1 MVCSFLLLHLK
12 KLLIHFQKTKK
23 SSNAYIA
30 PQEEGLTILCGRYE
44 GVDQRI
50 LEAYEFEEIS
60 IGDFVL
66 LGGEVAAMA
75 IVEGI
80 VRLIPGVVGDCES
93 VHDDSFQKN
102 LLEYNQYTKPAIFKN
117 IAVPEVLLSGNHQ
130 EIKKFRSNLSK
141 IITMQNRPDLW
152 AKYVSDNIKLK

>member
-1 MVCSFLLLHLK
+1 
-12 KLLIHFQKTKK
+12 
-23 SSNAYIA
+23 
-30 PQEEGLTILCGRYE
+30 
-44 GVDQRI
+44 
-50 LEAYEFEEIS
+50 
-60 IGDFVL
+60 L

-130 EIKKFRSNLSK
+130 EIKKFRNNLSK